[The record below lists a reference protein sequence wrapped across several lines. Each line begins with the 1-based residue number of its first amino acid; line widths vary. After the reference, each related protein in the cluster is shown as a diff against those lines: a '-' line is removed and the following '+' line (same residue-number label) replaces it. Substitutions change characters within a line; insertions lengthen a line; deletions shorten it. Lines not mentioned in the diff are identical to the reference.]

1 MVQQHTVN
9 HAANQLLLL
18 TWQQKYLNLYML
30 TLRAMYVLTRSVQ

>member
-9 HAANQLLLL
+9 HAANQLLP

-30 TLRAMYVLTRSVQ
+30 TISTMYVLTRSVQ